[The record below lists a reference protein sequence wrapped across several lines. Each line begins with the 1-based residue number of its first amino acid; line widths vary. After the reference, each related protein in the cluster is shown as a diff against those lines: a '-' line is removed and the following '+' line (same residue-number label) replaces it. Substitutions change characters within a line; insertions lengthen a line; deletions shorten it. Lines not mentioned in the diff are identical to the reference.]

1 VPFGDV
7 VGSWFVPIT
16 PIGTAF
22 TFPTVVTFTA
32 NGPFTIGQFTWQQT
46 NPLTGVVTTVQGTY
60 TVGPMFPQTGLPFW
74 LTLVSQGQ
82 IVFQG
87 IYAQPGPG
95 EFIIESF
102 ATSPLAGGPNTF
114 LFTRQ

>member
-16 PIGTAF
+16 PIGTAI

-32 NGPFTIGQFTWQQT
+32 SGQFTWQQT
-46 NPLTGVVTTVQGTY
+46 NLVTGVVTTVQGSY
-60 TVGPMFPQTGLPFW
+60 TVGPMFPVAGQPFY
-74 LTLVSQGQ
+74 LTMVSQGE

-87 IYAQPGPG
+87 EYAQPGPG
-95 EFIIESF
+95 EFIIETF
-102 ATSPLAGGPNTF
+102 ATWPLVGGPNTF
-114 LFTRQ
+114 LFNRQ